1 MRDHRELSAFQTTHE
16 LILALHEAAH
26 RIVDSDAGGL
36 TGRMRAAALSAAGA
50 IVRGAS
56 LPNRR
61 FAGELEHAAC
71 RLREIGY
78 YIDLAQRFGY
88 LQLESAL
95 ELLERQTRARL
106 EVAGLLEGLVEE
118 EATGHLVLGSA
129 QVAESEALA

>member
-1 MRDHRELSAFQTTHE
+1 MRDHRQLPAFQATHE
-16 LILALHEAAH
+16 LILTLHETVH
-26 RIVDSDAGGL
+26 RITASDAGGL

-50 IVRGAS
+50 IVRGAG

-78 YIDLAQRFGY
+78 YIDLAQRLGY
-88 LQLESAL
+88 LSLQSAL

-106 EVAGLLEGLVEE
+106 EVAGLLEGLAEE
-118 EATGHLVLGSA
+118 EATGHLLLGSER
-129 QVAESEALA
+129 AEVEARA